1 MVGRWGGD
9 ELIVVLDSGLA
20 EAKSHIERLQKWV
33 FGEYRVQLGTDAPK
47 VNMDAAL
54 GLVEWQPG
62 ETMKEVLG
70 RADAAM
76 YQQKAVAHQQ
86 PPTTPTG
93 LENETRATL

>member
-1 MVGRWGGD
+1 VVGRWGGD

-70 RADAAM
+70 RADDSTETLGYYLASL
-76 YQQKAVAHQQ
+76 
-86 PPTTPTG
+86 PG
-93 LENETRATL
+93 LWNGRPQGGGFIS